1 MSINVHQTTGMRT
14 AGKRDFLMLR
24 DVNGNAAW
32 APSQRAFTLVELLIA
47 TSISVFVLGTVMV
60 SFVVMGRCFN
70 AVGNYADMDKQSRNA
85 LDVMA
90 RDIRQ
95 TGALTNWTSTNL
107 SFTNMDGGL
116 LSYTYKTNS
125 RVLFYTNGSTGQSG
139 ALLKDCT
146 ALTFSIF
153 QRTPTNG
160 CMAFYTASNAQSAK
174 GILMSFTCVRTNY
187 ATLTD
192 SEAIETASIIMR
204 NQ

>member
-1 MSINVHQTTGMRT
+1 MSIDRHRMTGPRS
-14 AGKRDFLMLR
+14 ASSPRGIR
-24 DVNGNAAW
+24 GSAAW
-32 APSQRAFTLVELLIA
+32 ARSQRAFTLVELMIA
-47 TSISVFVLGTVMV
+47 ASISVFILGTVMV

-70 AVGNYADMDKQSRNA
+70 AVGNYADLDRQSRNA

-95 TGALTNWTSTNL
+95 TGALTNWSTTNL
-107 SFTNMDGGL
+107 SFTNMDGHL
-116 LSYTYKTNS
+116 LSYTYQTNIG
-125 RVLFYTNGSTGQSG
+125 VLSYTNASTGQSNV
-139 ALLKDCT
+139 LLTNCT

-160 CMAFYTASNAQSAK
+160 CMTFYAASNAQSAK
-174 GILMSFTCVRTNY
+174 GVLMSFTCVRTNY

-192 SEAIETASIIMR
+192 SEAVETASIIMR